1 MTVRL
6 DWGLLEELGPA
17 APSCVTAGLRFEA
30 LGIFMLGIFM
40 LGKLRV
46 KEEI

>member
-30 LGIFMLGIFM
+30 LGIFMLG
-40 LGKLRV
+40 KLRV